1 MTPPNYFRFVRVD
14 ETGADGE
21 AYDGYTL
28 HEDESFQ
35 TFTGWG
41 ITNYSATGFSSQ
53 EDINFES
60 GPIAFEITSVYPN
73 PFNPISNIEFS
84 KSCSCLEYVIQ
95 HECFTNYIIHVKL

>member
-14 ETGADGE
+14 EASGGE

-60 GPIAFEITSVYPN
+60 GSLGSPDFAFDVVDTIWWT
-73 PFNPISNIEFS
+73 
-84 KSCSCLEYVIQ
+84 
-95 HECFTNYIIHVKL
+95 